1 MWKYN
6 ETKKKGA
13 IVIREAP
20 ERFKLEDTTIWSF
33 PERGNWAT
41 HSGKYRGN
49 WSPYIPRNIIFE
61 VFKEKKIG
69 YLINS

>member
-6 ETKKKGA
+6 PQEKKGA
-13 IVIREAP
+13 IVIRETP

-41 HSGKYRGN
+41 HSGKYKRKLV
-49 WSPYIPRNIIFE
+49 SVY
-61 VFKEKKIG
+61 
-69 YLINS
+69 S